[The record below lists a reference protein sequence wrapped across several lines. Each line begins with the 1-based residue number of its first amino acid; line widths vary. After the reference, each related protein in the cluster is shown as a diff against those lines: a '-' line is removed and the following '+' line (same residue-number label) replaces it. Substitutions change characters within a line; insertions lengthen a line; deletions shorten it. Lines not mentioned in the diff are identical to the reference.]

1 MYETHLLETM
11 HGKIRFNDGKRAR
24 MHLMF
29 HPGYR
34 QTATLVLCR
43 VLSLFASLCSRRVVW
58 TVSWKSID
66 CERGSFYSLQAHGPS
81 CVIAHQLNSRQLS
94 CVYLE
99 FCILFLSTSMIPFH
113 SYFTSAAVSK
123 LSKLWKYLKVL
134 RNESVMWMMTGLIV
148 IISCYYK
155 TCVVSVM
162 YTCRV
167 CVSFLLNCE
176 NFKILIL

>member
-1 MYETHLLETM
+1 MFPQSGVDRELEEHRLRTWFILLAPST
-11 HGKIRFNDGKRAR
+11 RSVLRYRAPAK
-24 MHLMF
+24 L
-29 HPGYR
+29 
-34 QTATLVLCR
+34 
-43 VLSLFASLCSRRVVW
+43 
-58 TVSWKSID
+58 
-66 CERGSFYSLQAHGPS
+66 
-81 CVIAHQLNSRQLS
+81 RQLS

-123 LSKLWKYLKVL
+123 LTKLWKYLKVL